1 MQEHFKDKNP
11 MRVLKETYYAPFY
24 NMLYKSLVS
33 PEGVCEFSA
42 QNTPHIIYY
51 ISLKMPILSGSIN
64 SLIFE
69 RVSLNPNELQL
80 LLPFP
85 E

>member
-11 MRVLKETYYAPFY
+11 TRVLKETYYAPFY

-42 QNTPHIIYY
+42 QNTPQIIY
-51 ISLKMPILSGSIN
+51 
-64 SLIFE
+64 
-69 RVSLNPNELQL
+69 
-80 LLPFP
+80 
-85 E
+85 